1 MPAVSRLIP
10 VAMPALSR
18 LIAVPE
24 VYVSRAEVWVPR
36 ANGPVVTPSIPSECP
51 DEIDTR

>member
-1 MPAVSRLIP
+1 MPAVSRLI
-10 VAMPALSR
+10 ALPAVSM

-24 VYVSRAEVWVPR
+24 IYVSRAEVWVPR

-51 DEIDTR
+51 DQIDTR